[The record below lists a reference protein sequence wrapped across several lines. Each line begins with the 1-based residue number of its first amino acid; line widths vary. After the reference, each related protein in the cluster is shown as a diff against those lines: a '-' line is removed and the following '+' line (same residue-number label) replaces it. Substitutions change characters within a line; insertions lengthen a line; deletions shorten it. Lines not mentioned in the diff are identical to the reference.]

1 MAERALAEAPPTFAL
16 AGHSMGGRVALEIVR
31 RARERVSRLA
41 LLDTGFRPRP
51 AGAAGED
58 EKARRLALL
67 ALARAEGMRAM
78 AREWVRPMVH
88 PDRLA
93 DIALIEAILDM
104 LERRTPAEFAGQIE
118 ALLAR
123 PDATPL
129 LPSIRCP
136 TLVLCG
142 RDDAWSTLA
151 QHEEMAARIPGARLA
166 VVERCGHMAP
176 MERPREVGAMRSM
189 RGWRCR
195 CRWGHDRRW
204 ATLERH
210 RSIGSR
216 RSDRRPLVRARRGGW
231 RAAAGV
237 SRWDRISMSMS
248 HRASSGNIRF
258 AETRASWIA
267 TSVAVKREPASR
279 GGSQAMH
286 ERVRAGERLTIGA
299 PRNNF
304 ELAPEAA
311 HHLLIAGGIGITP
324 LLAMSRHLV
333 TTGASF
339 QLVYFSRSI
348 AHTAFHE
355 LLSGL
360 EYRGC
365 VSFHYALEPDQV
377 RAYLRKLL
385 WTPRGRR
392 ASVPVRSAPVHGPGG
407 NDGGADLGAGGRAP
421 RILRGG
427 SGGARRPARAFC
439 RQARPPGRRIRDC
452 RMEGRSSRCWRTTVS
467 PSTRRANRA
476 SAGPASPVC
485 WKACPTTATCS

>member
-1 MAERALAEAPPTFAL
+1 MNLLLLPGLLCDAAFWTPVLPHLERAVECRIPDYSNAMSLVAMAERALAEAPPTFAL

-176 MERPREVGAMRSM
+176 MERPREVGAALHA
-189 RGWRCR
+189 W
-195 CRWGHDRRW
+195 
-204 ATLERH
+204 
-210 RSIGSR
+210 
-216 RSDRRPLVRARRGGW
+216 
-231 RAAAGV
+231 
-237 SRWDRISMSMS
+237 
-248 HRASSGNIRF
+248 
-258 AETRASWIA
+258 
-267 TSVAVKREPASR
+267 
-279 GGSQAMH
+279 
-286 ERVRAGERLTIGA
+286 
-299 PRNNF
+299 
-304 ELAPEAA
+304 LALP
-311 HHLLIAGGIGITP
+311 
-324 LLAMSRHLV
+324 
-333 TTGASF
+333 
-339 QLVYFSRSI
+339 
-348 AHTAFHE
+348 
-355 LLSGL
+355 
-360 EYRGC
+360 
-365 VSFHYALEPDQV
+365 
-377 RAYLRKLL
+377 
-385 WTPRGRR
+385 
-392 ASVPVRSAPVHGPGG
+392 VPVG
-407 NDGGADLGAGGRAP
+407 
-421 RILRGG
+421 
-427 SGGARRPARAFC
+427 
-439 RQARPPGRRIRDC
+439 
-452 RMEGRSSRCWRTTVS
+452 T
-467 PSTRRANRA
+467 
-476 SAGPASPVC
+476 
-485 WKACPTTATCS
+485 